1 MITSLTATKAKER
14 VPEQTTAQTIRM
26 QSIQMQSNME
36 CRVTTTKPGVRNTG
50 LQAVQ
55 IHLFLFKN
63 TALLALVD
71 GPVAGIAVA

>member
-14 VPEQTTAQTIRM
+14 VPEQTTAQT
-26 QSIQMQSNME
+26 IQMQSNME